1 MYKKV
6 LISLLGT
13 ALLFSAG
20 CDDPEDT
27 TTGSA
32 MSESNGTAGE
42 TEDSATTDP
51 DTATTDPDTA
61 TTDPDTA
68 TTDPTTEGET
78 ETTDGTETD
87 TTDTTD
93 PSDSG
98 ISTGFITD
106 PDGGGVSI
114 ECSVWDQD
122 CAEGEKCA
130 PWANDGGSAWN
141 ATRCVPV
148 DANPAQ
154 PGDPCS
160 VEGSGVSGIDTCD
173 VSSMC
178 WDVDGETNTGTCIA
192 FCVGSENAPVCD
204 DPTTSCSIA
213 NDGVLTLCLPTCDPL
228 VQNCAEGQAC
238 YPIDNSFVCAPDA
251 SGEDQ
256 GADNDPCEFINACD
270 AGLICVNPAI
280 VQGCPAG
287 SGGCCQVVCD
297 LDADPGEQGCDTME
311 TCEAWF
317 EEGMVTPGFESVG
330 VCALPA

>member
-1 MYKKV
+1 MHKKV
-6 LISLLGT
+6 LISLLGS
-13 ALLFSAG
+13 ALLVIG
-20 CDDPEDT
+20 CDSDSDGG
-27 TTGSA
+27 TGAASD
-32 MSESNGTAGE
+32 SNGTSAGE
-42 TEDSATTDP
+42 TDDTSDTNDADTTPTTDTANTDSATTE
-51 DTATTDPDTA
+51 
-61 TTDPDTA
+61 
-68 TTDPTTEGET
+68 TTEGT
-78 ETTDGTETD
+78 SETD
-87 TTDTTD
+87 TTDGSDTDTTETTETTET
-93 PSDSG
+93 G
-98 ISTGFITD
+98 LSTGFITD

-130 PWANDGGSAWN
+130 PWANDGGAAWN

-178 WDVDGETNTGTCIA
+178 WDVDGETNEGTCIA
-192 FCVGSENAPVCD
+192 FCTGSENAPVCD

-228 VQNCAEGQAC
+228 TQNCAEGQAC

-270 AGLICVNPAI
+270 MGNICVNPAI

-287 SGGCCQVVCD
+287 SGGCCQNVCD
-297 LDADPGEQGCDTME
+297 LSADPADQGCDTME
-311 TCEAWF
+311 TCEPWF
-317 EEGMVTPGFESVG
+317 EEGMVTPGFEDVG